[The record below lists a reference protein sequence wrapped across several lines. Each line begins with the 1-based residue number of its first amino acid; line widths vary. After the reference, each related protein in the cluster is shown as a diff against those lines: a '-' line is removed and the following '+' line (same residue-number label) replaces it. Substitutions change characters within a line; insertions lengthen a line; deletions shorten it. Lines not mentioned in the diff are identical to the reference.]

1 MQCTTLDR
9 VEENGVMVMRPK
21 KQFDTL
27 DRAIAVAKIENA
39 KPEHIHK
46 VVAYKCDTCHKYH
59 VGRNG
64 KVLTEKERS
73 KRQQEL
79 SSAAREK
86 EAKREYALA
95 NLKVVGYIDLSKIK
109 Y

>member
-21 KQFDTL
+21 KQFPTL
-27 DRAIAVAKIENA
+27 DAAIAVAKIDNA
-39 KPEHIHK
+39 KDDRDYK
-46 VVAYKCDTCHKYH
+46 VVAYKCNVCFKYH

-64 KVLTEKERS
+64 KPLTDKER
-73 KRQQEL
+73 
-79 SSAAREK
+79 
-86 EAKREYALA
+86 AKRKKELDGQAKLREYQRQHPFDKI
-95 NLKVVGYIDLSKIK
+95 KVVGFIDLNKIR